1 MGEHEAVS
9 QFWKDAVERVAW
21 TFVEAF
27 TAALIA
33 VGVFDLPALKAAGVA
48 GLTAVLSVVKTLAAK
63 QIGDKDSAAIG

>member
-33 VGVFDLPALKAAGVA
+33 VGVFALPALKAAGVA

-63 QIGDKDSAAIG
+63 QVGDKDSAAIG